1 MLYPMKICQSL
12 ARTSIT
18 QIIESNQSSLNH
30 RVRVL
35 SSHTVKKTQNGEHK
49 IHQVQRETLIC
60 NNEPSTTPP
69 KWSFHKRTL
78 PKNLKALSSS
88 EGKKLFLESLQNG
101 HAESYFPLSEQF
113 VTQGE
118 PAFCGLST
126 LVMILNALSIDPN
139 VRWKSGWRWF
149 DEQLLMNGCCID
161 MKVIMDVGITME
173 QFKMIGRCN
182 GVFMDNFHPFSEGCS
197 AELRKNSI
205 NLFRSHVIKSV
216 SSTSS
221 FLVSSYARSALGQV
235 SCKNYLIVNSF
246 PLHFTVY
253 KKLNIIK
260 FDFFPKT
267 GDGHFS
273 PIAAYHKTN
282 DEVLILDVARFKYSP
297 HWVKLAELYD
307 AMTKIDQT
315 TNLSRGWFL
324 IHSPNSRKEC
334 SGLPEDGR
342 RPGESVNFGKEK
354 CPVGDIKIEYCSAKT
369 RK

>member
-1 MLYPMKICQSL
+1 MKICQSL

-60 NNEPSTTPP
+60 NNEPPTTPP

-197 AELRKNSI
+197 AELKKNSI

-221 FLVSSYARSALGQV
+221 FLVSSYARSALGQ
-235 SCKNYLIVNSF
+235 
-246 PLHFTVY
+246 
-253 KKLNIIK
+253 
-260 FDFFPKT
+260 T

-334 SGLPEDGR
+334 SGLPDDGR